1 MLRLKRAECFE
12 RCFENKR
19 FVEFF
24 SVDFVVVVVAAFNLL
39 PRKWFQ
45 ERKQ

>member
-19 FVEFF
+19 FVDIGTFHGF
-24 SVDFVVVVVAAFNLL
+24 SALAPSFDKDATVTTC
-39 PRKWFQ
+39 
-45 ERKQ
+45 